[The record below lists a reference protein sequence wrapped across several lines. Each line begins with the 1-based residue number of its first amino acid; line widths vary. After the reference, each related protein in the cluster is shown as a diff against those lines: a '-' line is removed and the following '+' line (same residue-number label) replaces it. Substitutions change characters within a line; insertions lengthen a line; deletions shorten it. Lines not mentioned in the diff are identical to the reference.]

1 MAAID
6 PLLVIK
12 KNVFLQIMQLL
23 SELNKKN
30 KTKQ

>member
-12 KNVFLQIMQLL
+12 KTFFLQIMQLL
-23 SELNKKN
+23 SDLNKKN